1 MNSEREQ
8 RILEIL
14 LQEKQVTVKD
24 LSKRLFTSEPSIR
37 RDLVTLENQHLLRRV
52 YGGAILEE
60 NDVTKRR
67 IPFQIRE
74 MDQQQEK
81 IRIAKKAAALVGDN
95 AFLFLD
101 SSSSAY
107 NMIPF
112 LTGKKNLT
120 VITNGLKTQ
129 IKLSENNIR
138 TISTGGMILN
148 GSYALC
154 GDESYKTIERY
165 NADFFFFSCRGLS
178 DDGELTDISEPE
190 DYVRL
195 KMIAHSASSYLL
207 CNSNKIS
214 TKYAHHLCH
223 ASELSG
229 IISECTPPVQ
239 LKPYFLP

>member
-14 LQEKQVTVKD
+14 LQEKQVTVKE

-67 IPFQIRE
+67 IPFLIRE

-81 IRIAKKAAALVGDN
+81 IRIAKKAAALVSDN
-95 AFLFLD
+95 SFLFLD

-112 LTGKKNLT
+112 LTDKKNLT
-120 VITNGLKTQ
+120 VITNGLKAQ
-129 IKLSENNIR
+129 MRLSENNIR
-138 TISTGGMILN
+138 TISTGGVILN
-148 GSYALC
+148 ASYALY

-195 KMIAHSASSYLL
+195 KMIEHSAASYLL

-229 IISECTPPVQ
+229 IISEYTPPTQ